1 MNINEYITI
10 DYELRT
16 VLGTS
21 NVKVEVLKHDYELS
35 GDIIF
40 KPYEEERIHK
50 EQCIKFLKYLHNKN
64 CVNRFISLEEV
75 RFLIRSLS

>member
-1 MNINEYITI
+1 MDINDYITI
-10 DYELRT
+10 DYEFTT

-21 NVKVEVLKHDYELS
+21 KVKVEVLKHDYELS

-50 EQCIKFLKYLHNKN
+50 EQCIKFLRSHHDEQFDNTLITKAEL
-64 CVNRFISLEEV
+64 
-75 RFLIRSLS
+75 RFLIRSFS